1 MESIRGN
8 IDTRIK
14 KLEEGKLDGIILAA
28 AGVKSL
34 NLEKYAKEIFSLKDF
49 LPTAGQGIVAVQCRA
64 QDDHIKKILKEINH
78 KETETCALAE
88 RSLKTLGGDCDT
100 AVGCTA
106 ILNKKDIELKAQLFS
121 DDGTKVFNITK
132 TGKENEPEVLG
143 KLAGE
148 EILKQSGKNFIK
160 KR

>member
-1 MESIRGN
+1 M
-8 IDTRIK
+8 
-14 KLEEGKLDGIILAA
+14 
-28 AGVKSL
+28 SL
-34 NLEKYAKEIFSLKDF
+34 HHIHLHQMKIYLSVLLFLFSLSISLSQKSSINGLVIDKDTEETIPMANVS
-49 LPTAGQGIVAVQCRA
+49 L
-64 QDDHIKKILKEINH
+64 KKQ
-78 KETETCALAE
+78 TETII
-88 RSLKTLGGDCDT
+88 SGVSNKTLVQGSVSDINGNFIIQNIEP
-100 AVGCTA
+100 GKY
-106 ILNKKDIELKAQLFS
+106 ILECSFIGYKTYKKDIELKAQLFS

>member
-1 MESIRGN
+1 MEN
-8 IDTRIK
+8 K
-14 KLEEGKLDGIILAA
+14 KLSNK
-28 AGVKSL
+28 
-34 NLEKYAKEIFSLKDF
+34 NFDF
-49 LPTAGQGIVAVQCRA
+49 L
-64 QDDHIKKILKEINH
+64 
-78 KETETCALAE
+78 
-88 RSLKTLGGDCDT
+88 
-100 AVGCTA
+100 
-106 ILNKKDIELKAQLFS
+106 KKDIELKAQLFS